1 MTPGS
6 LNYGY
11 WKVSKTEKEEINE
24 WVDHCHEQP
33 WSILEELLRTVGN
46 VFQNCPPET
55 KRGAFTHRLSSANGW
70 ELPYGANSLTLPSC
84 SHVTANGL
92 LQEPQTWGPEKAQT
106 YLERGQHRISGKWYS
121 TVPHSPGWNQ
131 TEAWSDAVNVSAT
144 THGPAPTFLFQPPL
158 TLWLHSN
165 HTSITAAGLY
175 MFPPTKGPL
184 NMLFPAP
191 GILSPS
197 LFVQCPRLIHQ
208 DSSLTSVSLGSL
220 PWLSKPW

>member
-1 MTPGS
+1 MS
-6 LNYGY
+6 
-11 WKVSKTEKEEINE
+11 
-24 WVDHCHEQP
+24 
-33 WSILEELLRTVGN
+33 ELTTAMSNRDQYLRNFWGLCGMYFRTVH
-46 VFQNCPPET
+46 QRQ
-55 KRGAFTHRLSSANGW
+55 RGEHLPIDFHLANGW

-106 YLERGQHRISGKWYS
+106 YLEWGQHRIRGKWYS
-121 TVPHSPGWNQ
+121 TVPHSPDWNQ
-131 TEAWSDAVNVSAT
+131 TEAWSGAVNVSAT
-144 THGPAPTFLFQPPL
+144 THRPAPTFLFQPPL

-165 HTSITAAGLY
+165 HTCITAAGLH

-197 LFVQCPRLIHQ
+197 LFVQCPRFIHR

>member
-1 MTPGS
+1 MSELTTAMS
-6 LNYGY
+6 NRDQY
-11 WKVSKTEKEEINE
+11 
-24 WVDHCHEQP
+24 
-33 WSILEELLRTVGN
+33 LEELLRTVGN

-84 SHVTANGL
+84 SHVTVNGL

-106 YLERGQHRISGKWYS
+106 YLEWGQHRISGNWYS

-131 TEAWSDAVNVSAT
+131 TEAWSGAVNVVWYYAWSSFYLPL
-144 THGPAPTFLFQPPL
+144 PAPSHSLTSFKPYKYYSCWTPHVPTHQKAFEHVVPCTWNTLSFPL
-158 TLWLHSN
+158 CSV
-165 HTSITAAGLY
+165 
-175 MFPPTKGPL
+175 
-184 NMLFPAP
+184 
-191 GILSPS
+191 PS
-197 LFVQCPRLIHQ
+197 TYYQ